1 MRQTAPPSAPAAA
14 PGVPPGGAKGEH
26 GSLPARRG
34 RGVRVAFLSAT
45 MLLGVGG
52 FTLYALWESLRPPAG
67 PVRAGG
73 LQVQLTTMPDP
84 ARVGE
89 NQVEVGLR
97 QDGQAVADARVELR
111 YALDPLSGGG
121 PLAMADAETL
131 GDGRYRGGVVFTR
144 PGPWQLT
151 VLVKRPGRTDVEAA
165 YTFNLALDA
174 SATIAGE
181 IRLKPG
187 LEGIVG
193 PGAALFVF
201 ARRGPGPPVAAK
213 RFGAPRF
220 PTRFVLSQ
228 ADAMAGGTFEGELT
242 VGALL
247 KMDGRAGPAAAGDL
261 EGRAPGLV
269 RVGRRDLMIELDRA
283 R

>member
-1 MRQTAPPSAPAAA
+1 MRQTSPPSAASPS
-14 PGVPPGGAKGEH
+14 PGGPAG
-26 GSLPARRG
+26 GSEGKHAPPAGRRL
-34 RGVRVAFLSAT
+34 RGARVAVLSAA

-52 FTLYALWESLRPPAG
+52 FTLYALWESLSPPAG

-73 LQVQLTTMPDP
+73 LQIRLATTPVP

-121 PLAMADAETL
+121 ALAVAETEAL
-131 GDGRYRGGVVFTR
+131 GDGRYRGAVAFTR

-151 VLVKRPGRTDVEAA
+151 VLVKRPGRTDVEAN
-165 YTFNLALDA
+165 YTFNLAPDA

-181 IRLKPG
+181 IRIKAG
-187 LEGIVG
+187 LEGVVK
-193 PGAALFVF
+193 PDAALFVL
-201 ARRGPGPPVAAK
+201 ARRGAGPPVAAK
-213 RFGAPRF
+213 RVAAPQFPVRF
-220 PTRFVLSQ
+220 TLSQ
-228 ADAMAGGTFEGELT
+228 ADAMAGGAFEGEVT
-242 VGALL
+242 VVALL
-247 KMDGRAGPAAAGDL
+247 KMDGRAGPLAAGDL

-269 RVGRRDLMIELDRA
+269 RVGTRDVSIELDRA

>member
-1 MRQTAPPSAPAAA
+1 MRDTAPPPSKARDVKSAPADT
-14 PGVPPGGAKGEH
+14 
-26 GSLPARRG
+26 RRA
-34 RGVRVAFLSAT
+34 RGVRIAILSAAL
-45 MLLGVGG
+45 LLGVGG
-52 FTLYALWESLRPPAG
+52 FTLYALWESLGPPAG

-73 LQVQLTTMPDP
+73 LQIQLATTPAP

-97 QDGQAVADARVELR
+97 QDGQAVADARVEFR

-121 PLAMADAETL
+121 AQAEAEAETL
-131 GDGRYRGGVVFTR
+131 GGGRYRGAVTFSR

-151 VLVKRPGRTDVEAA
+151 VLVKRPGRADVEAS

-174 SATIAGE
+174 AATIAGQ
-181 IRLKPG
+181 IRLRPG
-187 LEGIVG
+187 LEGLVT

-213 RFGAPRF
+213 RVAAPKF
-220 PTRFVLSQ
+220 PLQFALSQ
-228 ADAMAGGTFEGELT
+228 ADAMAGGAFEGELT
-242 VGALL
+242 VAALL
-247 KMDGRAGPAAAGDL
+247 KMDGQAGPPTAGDL

-269 RVGRRDLMIELDRA
+269 RVGTRDLVIELDRA